1 MTTGNEAGDTVTW
14 LIDAEHST
22 IECELHADT
31 SLTLRHGSAVMV
43 PPGEG
48 TYKDERV
55 NFVQEG
61 ADEISLSPEATD
73 TLYSTLSELLP
84 YATQARQ

>member
-48 TYKDERV
+48 TYK
-55 NFVQEG
+55 
-61 ADEISLSPEATD
+61 
-73 TLYSTLSELLP
+73 ELV
-84 YATQARQ
+84 